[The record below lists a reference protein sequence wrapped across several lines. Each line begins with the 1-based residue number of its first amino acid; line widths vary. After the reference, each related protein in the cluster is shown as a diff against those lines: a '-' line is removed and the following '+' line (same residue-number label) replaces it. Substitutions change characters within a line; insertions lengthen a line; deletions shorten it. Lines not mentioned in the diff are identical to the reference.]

1 MTDQQ
6 HEQPDR
12 LLPEKTP
19 AEYRAELAAIG
30 DKLMHAEKMALLGQL
45 VAGIAHEINT
55 PLGALKSNNDL
66 FVRSL
71 GKLTD
76 LLQADRALDDASR
89 TEIVKIL
96 DTMNRLTAINEEA
109 AERIVRIV
117 NSLRRYTHAKE
128 QPSENADINGWLDNT
143 LTLVEHEYKN
153 RIEVVREY
161 GQLPKVSCV
170 VGRMNQV
177 FMNLLVNAGQAIA
190 EQGRVTVRTF
200 GRGDEIVIEI
210 EDTGHGI
217 APEHLARIFDPG
229 FTTKPAGQGTGLG
242 LAIARQIVESHGGRI
257 EVESTVGKGTCF
269 RLVLPV
275 ASE

>member
-1 MTDQQ
+1 MVERQG
-6 HEQPDR
+6 DR
-12 LLPEKTP
+12 IDGSESEKTLD
-19 AEYRAELAAIG
+19 EYRAELAAIS

-71 GKLTD
+71 GKLTE
-76 LLQADRALDDASR
+76 LLRVGRTGNEAAGADVTRL
-89 TEIVKIL
+89 L
-96 DTMNRLTAINEEA
+96 DTMNRLTSINEEA

-128 QPSENADINGWLDNT
+128 QPSEDADINGWLDNS

-161 GQLPKVSCV
+161 GELPKVACV
-170 VGRMNQV
+170 AGRINQV
-177 FMNLLVNAGQAIA
+177 FMNLLVNAGQAIG

-200 GRGDEIVIEI
+200 GRGQDVVIEI

-217 APEHLARIFDPG
+217 APENLPRIFEPG
-229 FTTKPAGQGTGLG
+229 FTTKPAGMGTGLG
-242 LAIARQIVESHGGRI
+242 LAIARKIMENHGGRI
-257 EVESTVGKGTCF
+257 EVESTVGKGTLF
-269 RLVLPV
+269 RLVLP
-275 ASE
+275 ATKK